1 MTITPN
7 PAVSGVGLRL
17 ALKATG
23 TYSDGTTADVTTSG
37 AWVCGSPAVV
47 AVQPTTGV
55 STGVSLGTGT
65 VRLAIGSVAATASVA
80 MVRNTWTPG
89 GEASRV
95 TDNATV
101 HADDRVLTVGDWEY
115 QSTLIYDPLSRTFS
129 PVANYVVASA
139 VFQEGSPCWPAAWSW
154 ARAASARTSVS
165 IHPAPASSLTPHPDA
180 GLLLAA

>member
-23 TYSDGTTADVTTSG
+23 TYSDGTTADVTTLG

-55 STGVSLGTGT
+55 STGLSLGTGT
-65 VRLAIGSVAATASVA
+65 VRLAIESVAATASVA
-80 MVRNTWTPG
+80 MVKNNWTPG

-95 TDNATV
+95 TDIATV
-101 HADDRVLTVGDWEY
+101 HADDRVLTVGNWEY

-129 PVANYVVASA
+129 PVANYVDGIVMPSSMTQRPALGRRRAALASA
-139 VFQEGSPCWPAAWSW
+139 AARSPNFET
-154 ARAASARTSVS
+154 ARC
-165 IHPAPASSLTPHPDA
+165 
-180 GLLLAA
+180 